1 MKMRCMTAGI
11 LLWTSLIFFFA
22 PAALAQAPAWLPGAE
37 QWQPYLEQSPA
48 DWSQLAQ
55 DPWGVLKK
63 LVLSDFPE
71 TFRQTIRDYAEV
83 LLFLALEAILGVLL
97 EESEER
103 PLLDLICACGCGILL
118 WKKLVLVSQQLGS
131 QLEQWRQFL
140 LNFLPVYAGVLALGG
155 EPAAGAAANGFLLTA
170 LCGLAQLL
178 AFLVP
183 PLLQCY
189 LALSIA
195 CCISTEH
202 QLGAFCKGAGA
213 LLQAALRW
221 AGKLLAALF
230 GIQRAA
236 TLQLDRTALK
246 AGQLLTGTVPIIGQS
261 LSDASEAVLAGVQV
275 LKSGLGFAAATT
287 LASEFLPIYL
297 EMLLQLGLLAGCR
310 LLCSLTGADHCE
322 TLLGCFVQA
331 VRCMMACVALFFG
344 LAVLGTALLFLVGGG
359 G

>member
-1 MKMRCMTAGI
+1 MKMRCMAAGI
-11 LLWTSLIFFFA
+11 LLWTSLILFA

-37 QWQPYLEQSPA
+37 QWRSYLEQSPA

-55 DPWGVLKK
+55 DPWSVLTK

-118 WKKLVLVSQQLGS
+118 WKKLVLAAQQLGS
-131 QLEQWRQFL
+131 QLEQWRRFL
-140 LNFLPVYAGVLALGG
+140 LNFLPVYAGVLTLGG
-155 EPAAGAAANGFLLTA
+155 EPAASAAANGFLLTA

-202 QLGAFCKGAGA
+202 KLGAFCKGAGA
-213 LLQAALRW
+213 LLQTALHW
-221 AGKLLAALF
+221 AGKLMAALF

-261 LSDASEAVLAGVQV
+261 LSDASEAVLAGVHV
-275 LKSGLGFAAATT
+275 LKSGLGFAAAVT
-287 LASEFLPIYL
+287 LASEFFPIYL

-322 TLLGCFVQA
+322 TLLDCFVQA

>member
-11 LLWTSLIFFFA
+11 FLWTSLIFFA

-55 DPWGVLKK
+55 DPWSVLTK
-63 LVLSDFPE
+63 LVFSDFPE
-71 TFRQTIRDYAEV
+71 TFRQTIRDYTEV

-118 WKKLVLVSQQLGS
+118 WKKLVLAAQQLGS
-131 QLEQWRQFL
+131 QLEQWRRFL
-140 LNFLPVYAGVLALGG
+140 LNFLPVYAGVLTLGG
-155 EPAAGAAANGFLLTA
+155 EPAASAAANGFLLTA

-202 QLGAFCKGAGA
+202 KLGAFCKGAGA
-213 LLQAALRW
+213 LLQTALHW
-221 AGKLLAALF
+221 AGKLMAALF

-261 LSDASEAVLAGVQV
+261 LSDASEAVLAGVHV
-275 LKSGLGFAAATT
+275 LKSGLGFAAAVT

-322 TLLGCFVQA
+322 TLLDCFVQA
-331 VRCMMACVALFFG
+331 VRCMMACVVLFFG